1 MKFKN
6 ILGGLVIAVVAVA
19 VAVCCLYLLFCF
31 QKERFQN
38 KKKNG
43 YLYQVEKFCDEHF
56 GEDWGIDDVFVFNEK
71 VIFITIQT
79 NSAKINLSVLPDNRS
94 IIVENITGDLTLK
107 KRVYFFK

>member
-6 ILGGLVIAVVAVA
+6 ILGGVVILVVVC
-19 VAVCCLYLLFCF
+19 CCLYLLFCF

-56 GEDWGIDDVFVFNEK
+56 GEEWGIDDVFVFNDK
-71 VIFITIQT
+71 LIFMVVQT
-79 NSAKINLSVLPDNRS
+79 NGTKVNLSVLPENRS
-94 IIVENITGDLTLK
+94 IIVENITGNLTLK